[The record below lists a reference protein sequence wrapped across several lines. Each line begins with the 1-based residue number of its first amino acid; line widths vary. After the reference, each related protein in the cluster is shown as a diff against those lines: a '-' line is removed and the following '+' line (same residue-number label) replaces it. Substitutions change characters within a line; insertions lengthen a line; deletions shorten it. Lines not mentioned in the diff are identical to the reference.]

1 MTSLNRAGRTLA
13 PALFA
18 SAALTGGSAFA
29 HHGIAN
35 FDLNTDIE
43 VSGVV
48 AEIDFINPHSWVY
61 IDVTNSDGTHT
72 QWRCELRGGTVL
84 RRSGW
89 TEAMFPA
96 GMQIR
101 ITGSPDRR
109 DPATCYTG
117 TVFFP
122 DGSSVDR
129 YGQIETPPRVD
140 AQAPRLARR
149 ANGDPNLAGDWAPE
163 QRVMTDRRG
172 QSGTLVPIGVADQFE
187 PGEVPGGGQG
197 FPGAR
202 GTDLSFEEDPVDA
215 YWNRRGSAL
224 PLTEA
229 GEAVMAGMDLTT
241 EDNPRLRCAPT
252 SILFDWTFEQG
263 VNRIEQ
269 TDTTV
274 RLMYNSMG
282 LDRTIHLD
290 MAEHPQDVI
299 PSVEGHSIGHWD
311 GDVLVVDT
319 IGFLP
324 GMVTVDSRLPHGE
337 GLHVV
342 ERFTLGEDA
351 RSITREYT
359 AEDPE
364 HFTGSFA
371 GRDEV
376 LIADIPYSG
385 MAPCE
390 DRTYREND
398 SFSAAMPEDASDLDE
413 VDADVSWWMIWKWFD

>member
-1 MTSLNRAGRTLA
+1 MRETRVIGRHTRL
-13 PALFA
+13 
-18 SAALTGGSAFA
+18 SAFAAAMGCSTFAAA

-35 FDLNTDIE
+35 FDLNKDIE
-43 VSGVV
+43 VAGVV
-48 AEIDFINPHSWVY
+48 TEIDFINPHSWVY
-61 IDVTNSDGTHT
+61 IDVTNADGSVTP
-72 QWRCELRGGTVL
+72 WRCELRGGTVL

-89 TEAMFPA
+89 SEDMFPA
-96 GMQIR
+96 GMRIR

-109 DPATCYTG
+109 DPTTCYTG

-129 YGQIETPPRVD
+129 YGQIDTPPRVD
-140 AQAPRLARR
+140 ADAPRAARR
-149 ANGDPNLAGDWAPE
+149 ANGDPNLAGDWAPN
-163 QRVMTDRRG
+163 QLVMTDRRG
-172 QSGTLVPIGVADQFE
+172 QAGTLVPITVADQFE

-202 GTDLSFEEDPVDA
+202 GTDLSFEEDPVDT
-215 YWNRRGSAL
+215 YWNHRGSAL

-229 GEAVMAGMDLTT
+229 GEAVLAGLDLTT

-252 SILFDWTFEQG
+252 SIMFDWTFEQG

-274 RLMYNSMG
+274 RLLYNSMG

-290 MAEHPQDVI
+290 MDAHPDDVE
-299 PSVEGHSIGHWD
+299 PSVEGHSIGRWED
-311 GDVLVVDT
+311 GTLVVDT
-319 IGFLP
+319 VGFLP
-324 GMVTVDSRLPHGE
+324 GMVTVDSRLPHGQ

-342 ERFTLGEDA
+342 ERFTLSDDA
-351 RSITREYT
+351 RSITREYM

-364 HFTGSFA
+364 YFTGQFT
-371 GRDEV
+371 GRDAV
-376 LIADIPYSG
+376 YVADLPYSG
-385 MAPCE
+385 TAPCE

-398 SFSAAMPEDASDLDE
+398 PSAAAMPAEPAEEEPDA
-413 VDADVSWWMIWKWFD
+413 SWWMIWKWFD